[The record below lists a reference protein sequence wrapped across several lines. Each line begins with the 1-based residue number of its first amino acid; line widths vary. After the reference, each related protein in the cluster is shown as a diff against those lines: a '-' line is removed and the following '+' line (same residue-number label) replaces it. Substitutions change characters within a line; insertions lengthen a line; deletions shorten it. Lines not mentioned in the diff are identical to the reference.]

1 VRLSTSVVVAALC
14 AVVVPAVSASATP
27 SGTCAGGRVCFYAG
41 TDYNRGTE
49 DYWRDFVAD
58 DSDLSDDTWLDRDH
72 GTTRHSM
79 ADETSSF
86 RNRIGCGTTLWQ
98 HPYFTGAHSTF
109 IANETDGY
117 FADDSVS
124 SVDIWCR

>member
-1 VRLSTSVVVAALC
+1 MRLISGVVAALC
-14 AVVVPAVSASATP
+14 TVVVPAMSASATP
-27 SGTCAGGRVCFYAG
+27 SGRCAGGRVCLYAG
-41 TDYNRGTE
+41 SDYNRGTE

-72 GTTRHSM
+72 GGTRHSI

-109 IANETDGY
+109 IATESDDY